1 MEYIFGTRRDIEVL
15 KTKGDAHSQLSGYHE
30 VTREYPDQ
38 VIVDR
43 FRVVRKIDSKEDIEG
58 NMYDWYE
65 IDRHYRMSDKSEQV
79 SKVAEERSS
88 ELEEALVEVAD
99 MVANLEDALVE
110 IAEIVEG
117 SAE

>member
-65 IDRHYRMSDKSEQV
+65 IDRHYRMSDKTGPIIQKEQEDVDVLTECILEMSEIIYGEDEPEDEEDN
-79 SKVAEERSS
+79 AE
-88 ELEEALVEVAD
+88 
-99 MVANLEDALVE
+99 
-110 IAEIVEG
+110 
-117 SAE
+117 